1 MRCTLLSEILES
13 VLCSDC
19 DCSTGMFL
27 ITAHQ
32 LLINIAVVYKYIY
45 YMRKSSSSGN
55 EEEEEFMKYNRVKQR
70 KTQDNEVPLLGSIHS
85 VYSFKYVCV
94 VICIIKIS
102 ESQSNLC
109 LMT

>member
-1 MRCTLLSEILES
+1 MRYTLLSEILES

-27 ITAHQ
+27 TTAHQ
-32 LLINIAVVYKYIY
+32 LVINMAVVDKYIY

-55 EEEEEFMKYNRVKQR
+55 EEEEFMKYNRVKQR
-70 KTQDNEVPLLGSIHS
+70 KTQDNEAPLLGSIHS

>member
-1 MRCTLLSEILES
+1 MRYTLLSEILES

-32 LLINIAVVYKYIY
+32 LVINMAVVYKYIY

-55 EEEEEFMKYNRVKQR
+55 EEEEFMKYNRVKQR
-70 KTQDNEVPLLGSIHS
+70 KTQDNEAPLLGSIHS